1 MAETNAVTLT
11 ISQRIQA
18 VKIIA
23 EQINAGNSGLTADV
37 WTTKTP
43 KEGVGASVY
52 QDGAKFAVVTVNGKG
67 YMTLRS
73 FLEGTS
79 PDVIAKLEKFGFVPG
94 KFTLPVPSYEGPGQK
109 FDTSLL
115 AKAK

>member
-1 MAETNAVTLT
+1 MADEAAVALT

-23 EQINAGNSGLTADV
+23 EQINKGNSGLTAEV
-37 WTTKTP
+37 WTTKVP
-43 KEGVGASVY
+43 KEGVGASVF

-79 PDVIAKLEKFGFVPG
+79 PEVIAKLEKFGFTPG
-94 KFTLPVPSYEGPGQK
+94 KYTLPVPNYNGPGLK
-109 FDTSLL
+109 FDTALL
-115 AKAK
+115 AKGK

>member
-1 MAETNAVTLT
+1 MEETNAVTLT

-23 EQINAGNSGLTADV
+23 EQINAGNSGLSAEV

-43 KEGVGASVY
+43 KEGVGASVF
-52 QDGAKFAVVTVNGKG
+52 QDGSKFAVVTVNGKG
-67 YMTLRS
+67 YLTLRT
-73 FLEGTS
+73 FLEGTDPS
-79 PDVIAKLEKFGFVPG
+79 TIAKLEKFGFTPG
-94 KFTLPVPSYEGPGQK
+94 KFTLPVSSYEGPGQK

-115 AKAK
+115 AKGK